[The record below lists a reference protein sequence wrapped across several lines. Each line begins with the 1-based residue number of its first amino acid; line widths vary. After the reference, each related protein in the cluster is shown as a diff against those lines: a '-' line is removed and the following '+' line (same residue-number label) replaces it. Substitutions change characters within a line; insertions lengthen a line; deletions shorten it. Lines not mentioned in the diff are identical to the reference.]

1 MATARDLIKNSLRL
15 IGALSTG
22 ETPSAD
28 EAADGLTALNNL
40 VDSWSNEKLIIHQF
54 VREEFTLTPGTQSY
68 TLGATGALV
77 TSRPIKIES
86 ASLEIQGSDPY
97 EVPMEIIDY
106 DEWSRISDKSI
117 QSSIPSKLYVEGSFP
132 NSTIYL
138 WPVPAAANKVVL
150 YSRKPI
156 ASFATVDDSILLP
169 PGYQRALIYNLAIEI
184 APEYGKEPMS
194 SVVMIA
200 REAKENIKRT
210 NIQSYIMGFDAA
222 ISNRDYFDYETG
234 E

>member
-1 MATARDLIKNSLRL
+1 VSTARDLIKNSLRL

-28 EAADGLTALNNL
+28 ESADGLLALNNL
-40 VDSWSNEKLIIHQF
+40 IDSWSNEKLIINQF
-54 VREEFTLTPGTQSY
+54 IREEFTLTPGTQSY
-68 TLGATGALV
+68 TVGATGALV
-77 TSRPIKIES
+77 TARPLKIES
-86 ASLEIQGSDPY
+86 ASLEIQSADPY
-97 EVPMEIIDY
+97 EVPMEIIDL

-117 QSSIPSKLYVEGSFP
+117 QSSIPTKLYVEGSFP

-138 WPVPAAANKVVL
+138 WPVPATANKVVL

-156 ASFATVDDSILLP
+156 ASFATIDDDVELP
-169 PGYQRALIYNLAIEI
+169 PGYLRALTYNLAMEI
-184 APEYGKEPMS
+184 APEYGKEPLS
-194 SVVMIA
+194 TVVMIA

-210 NIQSYIMGFDAA
+210 NIQSYVMGFDLA

>member
-22 ETPSAD
+22 ETPGAD
-28 EAADGLTALNNL
+28 EAADGLIALNNL
-40 VDSWSNEKLIIHQF
+40 IDSWSNEKLIIHQF

-68 TLGATGALV
+68 TVGATGAFV
-77 TSRPIKIES
+77 TARPLKVES
-86 ASLEIQGSDPY
+86 ASLEIQGANPY
-97 EVPMEIIDY
+97 EVPMEVIDY
-106 DEWSRISDKSI
+106 DQWSRISDKSL
-117 QSSIPSKLYVEGSFP
+117 QSSIPTKLYVEGSFP

-138 WPVPAAANKVVL
+138 WPVPASANKVVL

-156 ASFATVDDSILLP
+156 ASFALVDDQILLP
-169 PGYQRALIYNLAIEI
+169 PGYQRALIYNLAIEM

-210 NIQSYIMGFDAA
+210 NIQSYIMGFDMA
-222 ISNRDYFDYETG
+222 ISNRDYFNYETG

>member
-1 MATARDLIKNSLRL
+1 MGTARDLIKNSLRL

-28 EAADGLTALNNL
+28 EAQDGLLALNNL
-40 VDSWSNEKLIIHQF
+40 IDSWSNEKLIIHQF

-68 TLGATGALV
+68 TLGASGVFV

-86 ASLEIQGSDPY
+86 ASLEIQGSIPY

-106 DEWSRISDKSI
+106 DEWSRISDKAL
-117 QSSIPSKLYVEGSFP
+117 QSSIPTKLYVEGSFP

-138 WPVPAAANKVVL
+138 WPVPSTAEKVVL
-150 YSRKPI
+150 YSRKPL
-156 ASFATVDDSILLP
+156 ASLATIDSQILLP
-169 PGYQRALIYNLAIEI
+169 PGYQRALVYNLAIEI
-184 APEYGKEPMS
+184 APEYGKEPLS
-194 SVVMIA
+194 TVVMIA
-200 REAKENIKRT
+200 QEAKENIKRT
-210 NIQSYIMGFDAA
+210 NIQSYVMGFDNALA
-222 ISNRDYFDYETG
+222 SRNYFDYETG

>member
-15 IGALSTG
+15 IGAIATG

-54 VREEFTLTPGTQSY
+54 IREEFTLTPGTQSY
-68 TLGATGALV
+68 TVGASGMLATP
-77 TSRPIKIES
+77 RPIKVES
-86 ASLEIQGSDPY
+86 ASIEIQGANVY
-97 EVPMEIIDY
+97 EVPIEIIDY
-106 DEWSRISDKSI
+106 DEWSRISQKSVETP
-117 QSSIPSKLYVEGSFP
+117 IPSKMYVEGSFP

-138 WPVPAAANKVVL
+138 WPVPSEAHKVVI

-156 ASFATVDDSILLP
+156 ASFASINDSISLP
-169 PGYQRALIYNLAIEI
+169 PGYLRALTYNLAIEI
-184 APEYGKEPMS
+184 APEYGKEPLS
-194 SVVMIA
+194 TVVMTA

-210 NIQSYIMGFDAA
+210 NTQSYVMGFDNAVA
-222 ISNRDYFDYETG
+222 PRNYFDYETG
-234 E
+234 D